1 MTDRHPPAGGRLPH
15 VPAPIARGRS
25 EFGDELAEL
34 VLAVPGAL
42 GAVIVDGRGFS
53 VDFAHV
59 PASVDEI
66 DVQLA
71 GAQFGQAI
79 GRISWYT
86 RRHRLGDPEAML
98 LECRRGNLLVA
109 PITGEYV
116 LALRLRKVMNVAR
129 ALREFA
135 AARRRLASLLR

>member
-1 MTDRHPPAGGRLPH
+1 MA
-15 VPAPIARGRS
+15 ASSPIASSPMASSQTYVARGRS

-66 DVQLA
+66 DVQLS

-79 GRISWYT
+79 GRIAWYT
-86 RRHRLGDPEAML
+86 RRHRLGEPEAML

-116 LALRLRKVMNVAR
+116 LALRLRKMMNVAR

-135 AARRRLASLLR
+135 AARRRLASLLG